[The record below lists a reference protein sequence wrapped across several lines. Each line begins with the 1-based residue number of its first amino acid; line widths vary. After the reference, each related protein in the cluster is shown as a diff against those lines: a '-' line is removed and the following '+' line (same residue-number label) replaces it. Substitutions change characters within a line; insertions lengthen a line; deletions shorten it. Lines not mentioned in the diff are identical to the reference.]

1 MTYSRDFC
9 NKVLAVRA
17 QENLSMAKVAKRF
30 GVALTSVMRWSNNI
44 ESIKKRNKPATKIDM
59 EALKLDVEKYP
70 DAYQYERAERLS
82 VSEGCVFH
90 ALKRLNVTY
99 KKKHFSIPRQAQKNV
114 LLFANSLSS
123 IRQKVAPW
131 FLLMRAGLLM
141 TCLVLMD
148 TQLKE
153 VAVLA
158 QGH

>member
-1 MTYSRDFC
+1 MTYSRDFR

-17 QENLSMAKVAKRF
+17 QENPSMAKVAKRF

-70 DAYQYERAERLS
+70 DAYQFERAERLS

-99 KKKHFSIPRQAQKNV
+99 KKTLQHPKASPEKSSAFCQQLEQYKAEGRPLVPLDESGFAHDMPRLYGYA
-114 LLFANSLSS
+114 A
-123 IRQKVAPW
+123 
-131 FLLMRAGLLM
+131 
-141 TCLVLMD
+141 
-148 TQLKE
+148 KE
-153 VAVLA
+153 SRCF
-158 QGH
+158 GTGP